1 MSNEQFLV
9 LALTC
14 GAGIVGLFIAAS
26 GGQGTTT
33 YTIGLALFVAAVGF
47 AFHQI
52 KRHFDRIDRMRH

>member
-1 MSNEQFLV
+1 MSNEQYLM

-14 GAGIVGLFIAAS
+14 GAGIVGLFLAAS
-26 GGQGTTT
+26 GGQGSA
-33 YTIGLALFVAAVGF
+33 YTLGLALFVAAVGL